1 MTVQLAS
8 RAPVNT
14 REKNTRSIEVVG
26 TRSKLLGS
34 LGVVFRVC
42 LEKYYFLCWTSPVQ
56 LSYVTTYSTKSSQI
70 WNIPYYSRTE

>member
-42 LEKYYFLCWTSPVQ
+42 LEK
-56 LSYVTTYSTKSSQI
+56 
-70 WNIPYYSRTE
+70 